1 MKQLTIPESLDG
13 QRLDF
18 AMGELTE
25 LSRSRIKQLLEEGAV
40 KGPSPALKPSLKVSA
55 GDQYT
60 LLLPANRP
68 LELQPEEID
77 LDILFE
83 DEHLLVVNKPPGMV
97 VHPSH
102 GHDSGTL
109 VHALLH
115 HCPDLPGINGV
126 ERPGIVHRIDKD
138 TSGSLVIAK
147 SETVHQKL
155 VELFASHDL
164 ERQYLAWCRGVPNWR
179 TKRIELPMGRHP
191 QQRQKMA
198 VIERGKQAIT
208 DAKVEHIFGDRFSR
222 MRLTL
227 HTGRTHQIR
236 VHLSHERLPILGDTV
251 YGRSFNPGKQV
262 PEPARSAISNLT
274 RQALHAE
281 LLAFIHPITGKEVR
295 CKAPLPADLVE
306 LNKALEETYG

>member
-1 MKQLTIPESLDG
+1 MTIPERLDG
-13 QRLDF
+13 QRLDY
-18 AMGELTE
+18 ALCELSE
-25 LSRSRIKQLLEEGAV
+25 LSRSRIKQLFAEDAIF
-40 KGPSPALKPSLKVSA
+40 GPHPRLKPSSKVA
-55 GDQYT
+55 TGEQYSIR
-60 LLLPANRP
+60 LPDNRP
-68 LELQPEEID
+68 LDLMPEEIE

-147 SETVHQKL
+147 NEKTHQKL
-155 VELFASHDL
+155 VELFSGHDL
-164 ERQYLAWCRGVPNWR
+164 DRQYLAWCRGTPNWR
-179 TKRIELPMGRHP
+179 NKRIELPMARHP
-191 QQRQKMA
+191 RHRQKMA
-198 VIERGKQAIT
+198 VVANGKEAIT
-208 DAKVEHIFGDRFSR
+208 DALVERLFGDYFCR

-236 VHLSHERLPILGDTV
+236 VHLAHERLPILGDTV

-262 PEPARSAISNLT
+262 PDPARTAIAELS

-281 LLAFIHPITGKEVR
+281 LLGFRHPITGENIR
-295 CKAPLPADLVE
+295 CVAPLPEDLKQ
-306 LNKALEETYG
+306 LNDALEKTYG